1 MSERITF
8 DLPAPGELVVD
19 IKRDAESVVVALTGE
34 LDLAT
39 AETFERHLREAES
52 SRPTRLIVDLTALGF
67 MDSTGLQ
74 TLLRARERATAT
86 EYELALRR
94 GPHQVQRVFELTRT
108 VDAFTFEE

>member
-19 IKRDAESVVVALTGE
+19 IKRDTDSVVVALTGE

-39 AETFERHLREAES
+39 SETFERHLREAES
-52 SRPTRLIVDLTALGF
+52 CRPMRLTVDLTALGF

-74 TLLRARERATAT
+74 TLLRARERANSS
-86 EYELALRR
+86 EHELTLRR

-108 VDAFTFEE
+108 VEAFNFED

>member
-8 DLPAPGELVVD
+8 DLPAPGELVVE
-19 IKRDAESVVVALTGE
+19 IKRDTDSIVVALIGE

-39 AETFERHLREAES
+39 SETFEQHLRAAES

-74 TLLRARERATAT
+74 TMLRARERASTS
-86 EYELALRR
+86 EYELILRR

-108 VDAFTFEE
+108 DDAFSFED